1 MGNIKQINIE
11 NRTYNFFNDMINI
24 EKFDSNSLKINK
36 KSYKSVGIYYIG
48 YITIKRISDY
58 ENINNVYSVYLIIDK
73 AEGYIEC
80 NSIGETNRNKYLT
93 FASTEKNKEVLK
105 KYRELWNGIKYLIEC
120 NSIKADEYE
129 KDFMKIKF
137 NSDVN
142 LPLNKKLKLQTCF
155 WKRW

>member
-1 MGNIKQINIE
+1 
-11 NRTYNFFNDMINI
+11 MIYI
-24 EKFDSNSLKINK
+24 EKFDSNLLKINK
-36 KSYKSVGIYYIG
+36 KSYKSIGIYYIG

-73 AEGYIEC
+73 AEGYSEC

-105 KYRELWNGIKYLIEC
+105 KYREFWNGIKYLIEC
-120 NSIKADEYE
+120 NSIKAGGYE

-137 NSDVN
+137 NSDVI

>member
-1 MGNIKQINIE
+1 
-11 NRTYNFFNDMINI
+11 MINI
-24 EKFDSNSLKINK
+24 EKFDSNLLKINK

-105 KYRELWNGIKYLIEC
+105 KYRKLWNGIKYLIEC

-155 WKRW
+155 

>member
-1 MGNIKQINIE
+1 
-11 NRTYNFFNDMINI
+11 MINI

-105 KYRELWNGIKYLIEC
+105 TYRELWNGIKYLIEC

-155 WKRW
+155 

>member
-1 MGNIKQINIE
+1 
-11 NRTYNFFNDMINI
+11 MINI
-24 EKFDSNSLKINK
+24 EKLDSNLLKKNK

-155 WKRW
+155 

>member
-1 MGNIKQINIE
+1 
-11 NRTYNFFNDMINI
+11 MINI

-58 ENINNVYSVYLIIDK
+58 ENINNVYSVYLITDK

>member
-1 MGNIKQINIE
+1 
-11 NRTYNFFNDMINI
+11 MINI
-24 EKFDSNSLKINK
+24 EKFVSNLLKINK
-36 KSYKSVGIYYIG
+36 KSCKSVGIYYIV

-105 KYRELWNGIKYLIEC
+105 KYRKLWNGIKYLIEC
-120 NSIKADEYE
+120 NSIKAGEYE
-129 KDFMKIKF
+129 KDFMKIEF

>member
-1 MGNIKQINIE
+1 
-11 NRTYNFFNDMINI
+11 MINI
-24 EKFDSNSLKINK
+24 EKFDSNLLKKNK

-129 KDFMKIKF
+129 KDFTKIKF

-155 WKRW
+155 

>member
-1 MGNIKQINIE
+1 
-11 NRTYNFFNDMINI
+11 MINI
-24 EKFDSNSLKINK
+24 EKFVSNLLKINK
-36 KSYKSVGIYYIG
+36 KSCKSVGIYYIV

-155 WKRW
+155 

>member
-1 MGNIKQINIE
+1 
-11 NRTYNFFNDMINI
+11 MINI
-24 EKFDSNSLKINK
+24 EKFDSNLLKINK

-120 NSIKADEYE
+120 NSIKAGEYE

-155 WKRW
+155 

>member
-1 MGNIKQINIE
+1 
-11 NRTYNFFNDMINI
+11 MINI

-73 AEGYIEC
+73 AEGYMEC

>member
-1 MGNIKQINIE
+1 
-11 NRTYNFFNDMINI
+11 MINI

-155 WKRW
+155 

>member
-1 MGNIKQINIE
+1 
-11 NRTYNFFNDMINI
+11 MINI
-24 EKFDSNSLKINK
+24 EKFDSNLLKINK

-58 ENINNVYSVYLIIDK
+58 ENINNVYSVYLITDK

-93 FASTEKNKEVLK
+93 FASTEKNKEALK

-120 NSIKADEYE
+120 NFIKAGEYE

>member
-1 MGNIKQINIE
+1 
-11 NRTYNFFNDMINI
+11 MINI
-24 EKFDSNSLKINK
+24 EKFDSNLLKINK

>member
-1 MGNIKQINIE
+1 
-11 NRTYNFFNDMINI
+11 MINI

-73 AEGYIEC
+73 AEGYMEY

-155 WKRW
+155 

>member
-48 YITIKRISDY
+48 YITRKRISDY

-155 WKRW
+155 

>member
-1 MGNIKQINIE
+1 
-11 NRTYNFFNDMINI
+11 MINI
-24 EKFDSNSLKINK
+24 EKFVSNLLKINK
-36 KSYKSVGIYYIG
+36 KSCKSVGIYYIV

>member
-155 WKRW
+155 

>member
-1 MGNIKQINIE
+1 
-11 NRTYNFFNDMINI
+11 MINI

-80 NSIGETNRNKYLT
+80 NSIEETNRNRYLT

>member
-1 MGNIKQINIE
+1 
-11 NRTYNFFNDMINI
+11 MIYI
-24 EKFDSNSLKINK
+24 EKFDSNLLKINK

-155 WKRW
+155 

>member
-1 MGNIKQINIE
+1 
-11 NRTYNFFNDMINI
+11 MINI
-24 EKFDSNSLKINK
+24 EKFDSNLLKINK

-80 NSIGETNRNKYLT
+80 NSIEETNRNRYLT

-120 NSIKADEYE
+120 NSIKAGEYE

-155 WKRW
+155 

>member
-1 MGNIKQINIE
+1 
-11 NRTYNFFNDMINI
+11 MINI
-24 EKFDSNSLKINK
+24 EKFDSNLLKINK

-73 AEGYIEC
+73 AEGYMEC

-120 NSIKADEYE
+120 NSIKAGEYE

-155 WKRW
+155 

>member
-1 MGNIKQINIE
+1 M
-11 NRTYNFFNDMINI
+11 
-24 EKFDSNSLKINK
+24 
-36 KSYKSVGIYYIG
+36 
-48 YITIKRISDY
+48 
-58 ENINNVYSVYLIIDK
+58 YLIIDK

-80 NSIGETNRNKYLT
+80 NSIEETNRNRYLT

>member
-1 MGNIKQINIE
+1 
-11 NRTYNFFNDMINI
+11 MINI

>member
-1 MGNIKQINIE
+1 
-11 NRTYNFFNDMINI
+11 MIYI
-24 EKFDSNSLKINK
+24 EKFDSNLLKINK
-36 KSYKSVGIYYIG
+36 KSYKSIGIYYIG

-73 AEGYIEC
+73 AEGYMEC

>member
-1 MGNIKQINIE
+1 
-11 NRTYNFFNDMINI
+11 MINI
-24 EKFDSNSLKINK
+24 EKFDSNLLKINK

-58 ENINNVYSVYLIIDK
+58 ENINNVYSVYLITDK

-155 WKRW
+155 

>member
-1 MGNIKQINIE
+1 
-11 NRTYNFFNDMINI
+11 MINI
-24 EKFDSNSLKINK
+24 EKFDSNLLKINK

-155 WKRW
+155 